1 MKRLVCVLM
10 IVTLCLSVAVPC
22 GAETTRR
29 EYDERIKAMTLEA
42 MKKFRDFYNQYPNSF
57 SDAYIVALYEYCNM
71 YKAANYAYMAE
82 TCIYSIDTT
91 DTLKLVMR
99 GDVELGSI
107 LNNTMYK
114 WLNGETDRQE
124 AIDILMIMVD
134 SVLKSQNEK

>member
-1 MKRLVCVLM
+1 MKRLVCILM

-22 GAETTRR
+22 GAATSRKEL
-29 EYDERIKAMTLEA
+29 DERIKAIALES
-42 MKKFRDFYNQYPNSF
+42 MKTFRDHYDQYPNSF
-57 SDAYIVALYEYCNM
+57 SDAYIVALYEYYNM

-91 DTLKLVMR
+91 DTLKLVMK
-99 GDVELGSI
+99 GDTELSSI

-124 AIDILMIMVD
+124 AIDILMIMID
-134 SVLKSQNEK
+134 SVLKSHIEK